1 MIVDCNTL
9 FGFWPRRLLNSDLES
24 VKREAAS
31 HGITTSLIC
40 STRGI
45 FDSHGEVVFSLST
58 CTGPIDSSPFIESWS
73 GSTAAVP

>member
-45 FDSHGEVVFSLST
+45 FDSHGEVVF
-58 CTGPIDSSPFIESWS
+58 P
-73 GSTAAVP
+73 